1 MHGSTSLTG
10 SVICKRPKHHQPT
23 LLAGFALGEHP
34 VKLVLKEFVG
44 NVVKAN
50 FCFFFK
56 RYIKQTINAKYKP
69 ATQFCSMPESEKL
82 EIMSQLHIHQV
93 CKLDYIRSSQHLFQ
107 FSFFSLIWACRPTQ
121 CSSSGSRR
129 FVSGSDFVF
138 KQVVQS
144 VT

>member
-1 MHGSTSLTG
+1 M
-10 SVICKRPKHHQPT
+10 
-23 LLAGFALGEHP
+23 
-34 VKLVLKEFVG
+34 KLVLKEFVG

-107 FSFFSLIWACRPTQ
+107 FSFFFTHLGVQANTMQLERQPPLCKWKRFCVQTGRSICHVGQLAVQPPSPHGLATQ
-121 CSSSGSRR
+121 PIATLTRISH
-129 FVSGSDFVF
+129 D
-138 KQVVQS
+138 
-144 VT
+144 